1 MAPLLTLAA
10 GMPQF
15 DFKTFP
21 PQLIWLA
28 ITFVALYLLM
38 SRIALPRIGDVI
50 QERRDRIERD
60 LDTADRLKTE
70 TEQAIAVYEQ
80 ALAEARGKAGVI
92 AKETREG
99 LAAEVDKERERIDE
113 QLNAKLAE
121 AETRIAAAKV
131 SALTHVNDIAAE
143 TAGSIVKALID
154 VDVDA
159 DEVKTALDAQQTG

>member
-60 LDTADRLKTE
+60 LDTAERLKTE
-70 TEQAIAVYEQ
+70 TDQAIATYEQ
-80 ALAEARGKAGVI
+80 ALAEARGKASVI
-92 AKETREG
+92 AKDTRDG
-99 LAAEVDKERERIDE
+99 LAAEVDKERVRIDE
-113 QLNAKLAE
+113 QLNVKLAE
-121 AETRIAAAKV
+121 AETRIAASKV
-131 SALTHVNDIAAE
+131 SALTHVNDIASE

-154 VDVDA
+154 VDVDT
-159 DEVKTALDAQQTG
+159 DEVKKALNAQQTG